1 MFSQKRWWR
10 GSHFTD
16 LQFFRYPPWP
26 LLYDILTL
34 NYWPDASDQWANHR
48 RLCHCDSRAS
58 PLFASR
64 SSDRVRITTVVRH
77 TRMPIHCPCAA
88 RHDRHQWRGRLVRSV
103 DKLRKAGTALIVM
116 LLVYAIV
123 ACGTTYSSFTVP
135 TIIPKSA
142 DLPIVQG
149 TKVYHQ
155 LEYCERNLPSTLA
168 VSKKRK
174 GVPP

>member
-26 LLYDILTL
+26 LVCD
-34 NYWPDASDQWANHR
+34 WQDALDQSANR
-48 RLCHCDSRAS
+48 QCLCHYNSRAS

-88 RHDRHQWRGRLVRSV
+88 RHDRTQWRGQLVHSA

-116 LLVYAIV
+116 LPACAI
-123 ACGTTYSSFTVP
+123 AGYDTISSCSFIMIPASATCQTYT
-135 TIIPKSA
+135 KSNQ
-142 DLPIVQG
+142 V
-149 TKVYHQ
+149 
-155 LEYCERNLPSTLA
+155 
-168 VSKKRK
+168 
-174 GVPP
+174 

>member
-1 MFSQKRWWR
+1 M
-10 GSHFTD
+10 
-16 LQFFRYPPWP
+16 
-26 LLYDILTL
+26 
-34 NYWPDASDQWANHR
+34 
-48 RLCHCDSRAS
+48 
-58 PLFASR
+58 
-64 SSDRVRITTVVRH
+64 RITTGVRH
-77 TRMPIHCPCAA
+77 TRTLVRRPYVA
-88 RHDRHQWRGRLVRSV
+88 RYGQHQSRGQLVRSG
-103 DKLRKAGTALIVM
+103 DRLRTAAPALIVT